1 MSEPSTFG
9 ALDACHRRIL
19 DHLARLASLLAHL
32 DRIGVDDH
40 ARTEAG
46 RIEAFFSEISQAHH
60 RDEERHV
67 FPPLLASGDE
77 SLVST
82 VRLLQQDHGWIEE
95 DWIALAPQLRA
106 IASGCSWHDP
116 AELRHTIEVFVELCR
131 EHIVLEEAMVYPRAR
146 EIAATHQRR
155 RAAIAAEH
163 LTREVP
169 SSS

>member
-1 MSEPSTFG
+1 MSEALPFG

-19 DHLARLASLLAHL
+19 DHLDRLEALLGHL
-32 DRIGVDDH
+32 ERDGVDDH

-67 FPPLLASGDE
+67 FPALLASGDD
-77 SLVST
+77 SLVAT

-106 IASGCSWHDP
+106 IASACSWHDP

-131 EHIVLEEAMVYPRAR
+131 EHVVLEESMVYPRAR
-146 EIAATHQRR
+146 AIADEHQRR
-155 RAAIAAEH
+155 RAAVAAAH